1 MTTPGLIQPVVPET
15 DSGFKIGSVTPSA
28 IFTRFGTERFS
39 PLLAP
44 KRRSMWMCHFR
55 SDEEIKEAV
64 HDWLAQQPKDFSRG
78 IYASVERGGDY
89 TENWCHCTVS
99 VFCTQSLYIICPVFF

>member
-1 MTTPGLIQPVVPET
+1 MKQIQDLKLEVLPHP
-15 DSGFKIGSVTPSA
+15 PY
-28 IFTRFGTERFS
+28 S
-39 PLLAP
+39 PDLAP
-44 KRRSMWMCHFR
+44 SDFHLFWPLKDALRGCHFR